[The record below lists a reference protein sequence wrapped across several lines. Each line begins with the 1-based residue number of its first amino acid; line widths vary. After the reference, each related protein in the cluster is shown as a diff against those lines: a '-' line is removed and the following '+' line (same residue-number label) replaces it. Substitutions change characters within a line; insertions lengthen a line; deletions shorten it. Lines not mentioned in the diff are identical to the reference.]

1 MRAATPGVSTV
12 RSTTSSTVR
21 CVVASRSNLWR
32 GALLVGLIAT
42 VGCSHR
48 HARPPVTSVEPRGS
62 VHDYVATGQFAKAR
76 QVAFRNLDDARDS
89 RNPSAI
95 ARAELDV
102 GEVMMRLGEHE
113 TARRYLFAVDGRG
126 SARERQTARAFLA
139 LSYHRAMEDAL
150 ARTYFERLEPTLV
163 SPRVWPEV
171 ERAFGSIAPRVVRAD
186 VQPRTAWGAAP
197 FRATNADPM
206 GPITRITVHH
216 TAIAADTTSIAD
228 ATSQMRSIQRTH
240 FARGWAGIGYH
251 YIIDSAGRIWEAR
264 PIAYQGAHAGNH
276 ELNRGNIGVSLMGD
290 FEQHHVPKAQQ
301 DACAQLLLDLCSRH
315 GVRPDEVKGHCDLK
329 HTQCPGAHLARLLAE
344 LTPTRTAIAQA
355 KRGHSVPIAASGGGV
370 RHYHTVVRGDTLSR
384 IARRYGVTLTALR
397 RANPGTS
404 DGLYPGNLIAVP

>member
-1 MRAATPGVSTV
+1 MRAATPPVSIRRVSMRVATGRSPV
-12 RSTTSSTVR
+12 R
-21 CVVASRSNLWR
+21 A
-32 GALLVGLIAT
+32 GALILGLLAV

-48 HARPPVTSVEPRGS
+48 HARPTVSSAEPRRSVE
-62 VHDYVATGQFAKAR
+62 DYMATGQLAKAR
-76 QVAFRNLDDARDS
+76 QVAFRNLDRARDL
-89 RNPSAI
+89 RDPAAM

-102 GEVMMRLGEHE
+102 GEVMMRLGEHD
-113 TARRYLFAVDGRG
+113 TAQRYLFAVDSRG
-126 SARERQTARAFLA
+126 TASERQTARALLA

-150 ARTYFERLEPTLV
+150 ARTYFERLEPSLV
-163 SPRVWPEV
+163 SPRIWPEV
-171 ERAFGSIAPRVVRAD
+171 ERAFGSVAPPVARAD
-186 VQPRTAWGAAP
+186 IQPRTAWGAAP
-197 FRATNADPM
+197 FRASNADTM

-216 TAIAADTTSIAD
+216 TAIAADTTSITD

-276 ELNRGNIGVSLMGD
+276 ELNRGNIGVCLMGD

-301 DACAQLLLDLCSRH
+301 DACAQLLLELCARYDVS
-315 GVRPDEVKGHCDLK
+315 PLEVKGHCDLK
-329 HTQCPGAHLARLLAE
+329 HTQCPGEHLTRLLAS

-355 KRGHSVPIAASGGGV
+355 ERGRAVPTASQSHGV
-370 RHYHTVVRGDTLSR
+370 RHYHTVVRGDTLSA

-397 RANPGTS
+397 QANPGTS